1 MNIQEWLSD
10 NDTLLATFLTAY
22 ILGLSIQVVLRAGVF
37 SLASA
42 GTWGIGAYATAYL
55 TTRDHPWLP
64 SVLVAIVLAAAVS
77 AVLAVIFGRLSG
89 LYLGMATIA
98 FDLLVVSTAF
108 TWDSVTGGALGLYGI
123 PRDVGPGTIAVFAV
137 VATLVTATLQA
148 WAGGRGVDVLRVDP
162 TLASTIGIDVRSF
175 RRRVIVLSGTLGGV
189 AGALTPLVFGILS
202 PGDAG
207 FPLVILGLTIVVLGG
222 KRSWIGV
229 AIGAV
234 LVTWLPQWLGFVAEW
249 RDLVY
254 GLLIVVMVIF
264 APQGITG
271 MLDRLVRFVRS
282 RNKPPAGSTTPPPAT
297 DRPSAEKAGSVA

>member
-1 MNIQEWLSD
+1 MNLQTWLS
-10 NDTLLATFLTAY
+10 NNETLLSTFLTAY

-55 TTRDHPWLP
+55 TTRDYPWFQAVMIAILL
-64 SVLVAIVLAAAVS
+64 SVAVS
-77 AVLAVIFGRLSG
+77 AVLAVLFGRLSR

-123 PRDVGPGTIAVFAV
+123 PRDVGPGTVLVFAI
-137 VATLVTATLQA
+137 VATVVTTTLQA

-175 RRRVIVLSGTLGGV
+175 RRRVIVLSGALGGV
-189 AGALTPLVFGILS
+189 AGALSSLVFGVLA

-207 FPLVILGLTIVVLGG
+207 FPLVILGLTMVVLGG

-234 LVTWLPQWLGFVAEW
+234 VVTWLPQWLTFVSEW

-254 GLLIVVMVIF
+254 GALIVVMVIF
-264 APQGITG
+264 APNGITG
-271 MLDRLVRFVRS
+271 IIDRLVHAVRARHS
-282 RNKPPAGSTTPPPAT
+282 GPGASSSQQPVT
-297 DRPSAEKAGSVA
+297 DRAERVA